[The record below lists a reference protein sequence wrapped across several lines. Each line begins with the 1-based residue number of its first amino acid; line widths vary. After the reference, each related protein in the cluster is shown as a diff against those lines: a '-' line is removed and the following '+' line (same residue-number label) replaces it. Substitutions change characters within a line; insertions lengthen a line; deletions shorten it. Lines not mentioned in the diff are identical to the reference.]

1 MLSTLRNA
9 WKVQDLRKKIL
20 WTVFLIAIFRIGSY
34 IPVPGID
41 TDSLKALTQ
50 SGSLVSFYDLISGG
64 SFSRFSIF
72 ALGVVPYINA
82 SIIMQLL
89 TVAIPKLEQL
99 SKEGDDGRKKIQKI
113 TRYASILIGV
123 VTAYGS
129 YVIINNVGALKDNS
143 PVSMFLILLTLVV
156 GSTFLMWLGDQ
167 ITVKGVGNGTSLI
180 IFANILSSL
189 PMTGYQIY
197 NLSKMGRINIVEVA
211 LFVFFTLALLAGVV
225 YLSLAERRITV
236 QYAGKAV
243 GNKMMK
249 GQSTHIP
256 LSIIGTTVIAIIFAM
271 SVMSFPTTIA
281 QFFPEAGWSQW
292 ITGSSYSPFN
302 SQTWMYPVLYAVLTI
317 FFTWFYTQITFKPDE
332 MAENMHKSSGF
343 IPGIRP
349 GKPTEIYLEKVLNR
363 ISMIGGCFAALI
375 AVVPILVANYTPFQ
389 GIQFGG
395 TSLLILVSVS
405 LEIMRQL
412 ESQLTM
418 RHYQGFLK

>member
-9 WKVQDLRKKIL
+9 WKVQDLRKKII
-20 WTVFLIAIFRIGSY
+20 WTVFLIAIFRMGSY

-113 TRYASILIGV
+113 TRYASIVIGEI
-123 VTAYGS
+123 TAYGS
-129 YVIINNVGALKDNS
+129 YVIINNVGALKSNS

-197 NLSKMGRINIVEVA
+197 NLSKIGKINVVEVA
-211 LFVFFTLALLAGVV
+211 LFIFFTLALLAGVI

-302 SQTWMYPVLYAVLTI
+302 AKTWMYPVLYALLTI

-363 ISMIGGCFAALI
+363 ISMFGGCFAAII

>member
-9 WKVQDLRKKIL
+9 WKVQDLRKKII
-20 WTVFLIAIFRIGSY
+20 WTVFLIAIFRMGSY

-50 SGSLVSFYDLISGG
+50 SGGLVSFYDLISGG

-82 SIIMQLL
+82 SIILQLL

-113 TRYASILIGV
+113 TRYASIIIG
-123 VTAYGS
+123 AIMSYGT
-129 YVIINNVGALKDNS
+129 YVIIHNVGALKSTS
-143 PVSMFLILLTLVV
+143 PVSMFVILLTLVV

-180 IFANILSSL
+180 IFVNILSSL

-197 NLSKMGRINIVEVA
+197 NLSKVGRINIVEIA
-211 LFVFFTLALLAGVV
+211 LFVIFTLALLCGVI

-243 GNKMMK
+243 GNKVMK

-281 QFFPEAGWSQW
+281 QFFPEAGWSQA

-302 SQTWMYPVLYAVLTI
+302 AKTWMYPVLYALLTI

-363 ISMIGGCFAALI
+363 ISMFGGCFAAFI
-375 AVVPILVANYTPFQ
+375 AVVPILVANYTPFE

-405 LEIMRQL
+405 LEVMRQL

>member
-9 WKVQDLRKKIL
+9 WKVQDLRKKII
-20 WTVFLIAIFRIGSY
+20 WTVFLIAIFRMGSY

-113 TRYASILIGV
+113 TRYASIVIGAI
-123 VTAYGS
+123 TAYGS
-129 YVIINNVGALKDNS
+129 YVIINNVGALKSNS

-197 NLSKMGRINIVEVA
+197 NLSKIGKINVVEVA
-211 LFVFFTLALLAGVV
+211 LF
-225 YLSLAERRITV
+225 
-236 QYAGKAV
+236 
-243 GNKMMK
+243 
-249 GQSTHIP
+249 
-256 LSIIGTTVIAIIFAM
+256 
-271 SVMSFPTTIA
+271 
-281 QFFPEAGWSQW
+281 
-292 ITGSSYSPFN
+292 
-302 SQTWMYPVLYAVLTI
+302 I
-317 FFTWFYTQITFKPDE
+317 FFTI
-332 MAENMHKSSGF
+332 SF
-343 IPGIRP
+343 ISRC
-349 GKPTEIYLEKVLNR
+349 N
-363 ISMIGGCFAALI
+363 
-375 AVVPILVANYTPFQ
+375 
-389 GIQFGG
+389 
-395 TSLLILVSVS
+395 LLIIS
-405 LEIMRQL
+405 
-412 ESQLTM
+412 
-418 RHYQGFLK
+418 

>member
-1 MLSTLRNA
+1 M
-9 WKVQDLRKKIL
+9 
-20 WTVFLIAIFRIGSY
+20 GSY

-113 TRYASILIGV
+113 TRYASIVIGAI
-123 VTAYGS
+123 TAYGS
-129 YVIINNVGALKDNS
+129 YVIIHNVGALKSNS

-197 NLSKMGRINIVEVA
+197 NLSKIGKINVVEVA
-211 LFVFFTLALLAGVV
+211 LFIFFTLALLAGVI

-281 QFFPEAGWSQW
+281 QFFPEAVWSQW

-302 SQTWMYPVLYAVLTI
+302 AKTWMYPVLYALLTI

-363 ISMIGGCFAALI
+363 ISMFGGCFAAII

>member
-9 WKVQDLRKKIL
+9 LKVQDLRKKII
-20 WTVFLIAIFRIGSY
+20 WTVFLIAIFRMGSY

-113 TRYASILIGV
+113 TRYASIVIGAI
-123 VTAYGS
+123 TAYGS
-129 YVIINNVGALKDNS
+129 YVIINNVGALKSNS

-197 NLSKMGRINIVEVA
+197 NLSKIGKINVVEVA
-211 LFVFFTLALLAGVV
+211 LFIFFTLALLAGVI

-302 SQTWMYPVLYAVLTI
+302 AKTWMYPVLYALLTI

-363 ISMIGGCFAALI
+363 ISMFGGCFAAII

>member
-9 WKVQDLRKKIL
+9 WKVQDLRKKII
-20 WTVFLIAIFRIGSY
+20 WTVFLIAIFRMGSY

-113 TRYASILIGV
+113 TRYASIVIGAI
-123 VTAYGS
+123 TAYGS
-129 YVIINNVGALKDNS
+129 YVIIHNVGALKSNS

-197 NLSKMGRINIVEVA
+197 NLSKIGRINIVEVA
-211 LFVFFTLALLAGVV
+211 LFIFFTLALLACVI

-302 SQTWMYPVLYAVLTI
+302 AKTWMYPVLYALLTI

-363 ISMIGGCFAALI
+363 ISMFGGCFAAII

>member
-1 MLSTLRNA
+1 M
-9 WKVQDLRKKIL
+9 
-20 WTVFLIAIFRIGSY
+20 GSY

-113 TRYASILIGV
+113 TRYASIVIGAI
-123 VTAYGS
+123 TAYGS
-129 YVIINNVGALKDNS
+129 YVIIHNVGALKSNS

-197 NLSKMGRINIVEVA
+197 NLSKIGKINVVEIA
-211 LFVFFTLALLAGVV
+211 LFIFFTLALLAGVI

-302 SQTWMYPVLYAVLTI
+302 AKTWMYPVLYALLTI

-363 ISMIGGCFAALI
+363 ISMFGGCFAAII

>member
-9 WKVQDLRKKIL
+9 WKVQDLRKKII
-20 WTVFLIAIFRIGSY
+20 WTVFLIAIFRMGSY

-113 TRYASILIGV
+113 TRYASIVIGAI
-123 VTAYGS
+123 TAYGS
-129 YVIINNVGALKDNS
+129 YVIINNVGALKSNS

-197 NLSKMGRINIVEVA
+197 NLSKIGKINVVEVA
-211 LFVFFTLALLAGVV
+211 LFIFFTLALLAGVI

-243 GNKMMK
+243 GNRMMK

-302 SQTWMYPVLYAVLTI
+302 AKTWMYPVLYALLTI

-363 ISMIGGCFAALI
+363 ISMFGGCFAAII

>member
-9 WKVQDLRKKIL
+9 WKVQDLRKKII
-20 WTVFLIAIFRIGSY
+20 WTVFLIAIFRMGSY

-113 TRYASILIGV
+113 TRYASIVIGAI
-123 VTAYGS
+123 TAYGS
-129 YVIINNVGALKDNS
+129 YVIINNVGALKSNS

-197 NLSKMGRINIVEVA
+197 NLSKIGKINVVEVA
-211 LFVFFTLALLAGVV
+211 LFIFFTLALLAGVI

-281 QFFPEAGWSQW
+281 QFFSEAGWSQW

-302 SQTWMYPVLYAVLTI
+302 AKTWMYPVLYALLTI

-363 ISMIGGCFAALI
+363 ISMFGGCFAAII

>member
-9 WKVQDLRKKIL
+9 WKVQDLRKKII
-20 WTVFLIAIFRIGSY
+20 WTVFLIAIFRMGSY

-113 TRYASILIGV
+113 TRYASIVIGAI
-123 VTAYGS
+123 TAYGS
-129 YVIINNVGALKDNS
+129 YVIIHNVGALKSNS

-197 NLSKMGRINIVEVA
+197 NLSKIGKINVVEIA
-211 LFVFFTLALLAGVV
+211 LFIFFTLALLAGVI

-243 GNKMMK
+243 GNKMIK

-302 SQTWMYPVLYAVLTI
+302 AKTWMYPVLYALLTI

-363 ISMIGGCFAALI
+363 ISMFGGCFAAII

>member
-9 WKVQDLRKKIL
+9 WKVQDLRKKII
-20 WTVFLIAIFRIGSY
+20 WTVFLIAIFRMGSY

-50 SGSLVSFYDLISGG
+50 SGSLLSFYDLISGG

-113 TRYASILIGV
+113 TRYASIVIGAI
-123 VTAYGS
+123 TAYGS
-129 YVIINNVGALKDNS
+129 YVIIHNVGALKSNS

-197 NLSKMGRINIVEVA
+197 NLSKIGRINIVEVA
-211 LFVFFTLALLAGVV
+211 LFIFFTLALLAGVI

-281 QFFPEAGWSQW
+281 QFFPEAGLSQW

-302 SQTWMYPVLYAVLTI
+302 AKTWMYPVLYALLTI

-363 ISMIGGCFAALI
+363 ISMFGGCFAAII

>member
-9 WKVQDLRKKIL
+9 WKVQDLRKKII
-20 WTVFLIAIFRIGSY
+20 WTVFLIAIFRMGSY

-50 SGSLVSFYDLISGG
+50 SGGLVSFYDLISGG

-113 TRYASILIGV
+113 TRYASIVIGAI
-123 VTAYGS
+123 TAYGT
-129 YVIINNVGALKDNS
+129 YVIIHNVGALKSNS
-143 PVSMFLILLTLVV
+143 PVSMFLILLTLIV

-197 NLSKMGRINIVEVA
+197 NLSKIGKINIVEVA
-211 LFVFFTLALLAGVV
+211 LFIFFTLALLAGVI

-302 SQTWMYPVLYAVLTI
+302 AKTWMYPVLYALLTI

-363 ISMIGGCFAALI
+363 ISMFGGCFAAFI
-375 AVVPILVANYTPFQ
+375 AVVPILVANYTPFE

>member
-9 WKVQDLRKKIL
+9 WKVQDLRKKII
-20 WTVFLIAIFRIGSY
+20 WTVFLIAIFRMGSY

-113 TRYASILIGV
+113 TRYASIVIGAI
-123 VTAYGS
+123 TAYGS
-129 YVIINNVGALKDNS
+129 YVIINNVGALKSNS

-197 NLSKMGRINIVEVA
+197 NLSKIGKINVVEVA
-211 LFVFFTLALLAGVV
+211 LFIFFTLALLAGVI

-281 QFFPEAGWSQW
+281 QFFPESGWSQW

-302 SQTWMYPVLYAVLTI
+302 AKTWMYPVLYALLTI

-363 ISMIGGCFAALI
+363 ISMFGGCFAAII

>member
-9 WKVQDLRKKIL
+9 WKVQDLRKKII
-20 WTVFLIAIFRIGSY
+20 WTVFLIAIFRMGSY

-113 TRYASILIGV
+113 TRYASIVIGAI
-123 VTAYGS
+123 TAYGS
-129 YVIINNVGALKDNS
+129 YVIIHNVGALKSNS

-197 NLSKMGRINIVEVA
+197 NLSKIGKINIVEVA
-211 LFVFFTLALLAGVV
+211 LFIFFTLALLACVI

-292 ITGSSYSPFN
+292 IIGSSYSPFN
-302 SQTWMYPVLYAVLTI
+302 AKTWMYPVLYALLTI

-363 ISMIGGCFAALI
+363 ISMFGGCFAAII

>member
-9 WKVQDLRKKIL
+9 WKVQDLRKKII
-20 WTVFLIAIFRIGSY
+20 WTVFLIAIFRMGSY

-99 SKEGDDGRKKIQKI
+99 SKEGDNGRKKIQKI
-113 TRYASILIGV
+113 TRYASIVIGAI
-123 VTAYGS
+123 TAYGS
-129 YVIINNVGALKDNS
+129 YVIINNVGALKSNS

-197 NLSKMGRINIVEVA
+197 NLSKIGKINVVEVA
-211 LFVFFTLALLAGVV
+211 LFIFFTLALLAGVI

-302 SQTWMYPVLYAVLTI
+302 AKTWMYPVLYALLTI

-363 ISMIGGCFAALI
+363 ISMFGGCFAAII

>member
-9 WKVQDLRKKIL
+9 WKVQDLRKKII
-20 WTVFLIAIFRIGSY
+20 WTVFLIAIFRMGSY

-113 TRYASILIGV
+113 TRYASIVIGAI
-123 VTAYGS
+123 TAYGT
-129 YVIINNVGALKDNS
+129 YVIIHNVGALKSNS

-197 NLSKMGRINIVEVA
+197 NLSKVGKINIVEVA
-211 LFVFFTLALLAGVV
+211 LFIFFTLALLAGVI

-302 SQTWMYPVLYAVLTI
+302 AKTWMYPIVYALLTI

-363 ISMIGGCFAALI
+363 ISMFGGCFAAII
-375 AVVPILVANYTPFQ
+375 AVVPILVANYTPFE

>member
-9 WKVQDLRKKIL
+9 WKVQDLRKKII
-20 WTVFLIAIFRIGSY
+20 WTVFLIAIFRMGSY

-113 TRYASILIGV
+113 TRYASIIIGAI
-123 VTAYGS
+123 TAYGS
-129 YVIINNVGALKDNS
+129 YVIIHNVGALKSNS

-197 NLSKMGRINIVEVA
+197 NLSKIGRINIVEVA
-211 LFVFFTLALLAGVV
+211 LFIFFTLALLAGVI

-302 SQTWMYPVLYAVLTI
+302 AKTWMYPVLYALLTI

-332 MAENMHKSSGF
+332 MADNMHKSSGF

-363 ISMIGGCFAALI
+363 ISMFGGCFAAII

>member
-9 WKVQDLRKKIL
+9 WKVQDLRKKII
-20 WTVFLIAIFRIGSY
+20 WTVFLIAIFRMGSY

-113 TRYASILIGV
+113 TRYASIVIGAI
-123 VTAYGS
+123 TAYGS
-129 YVIINNVGALKDNS
+129 YVIINNVGALKSNS
-143 PVSMFLILLTLVV
+143 PISMFLILLTLVV

-197 NLSKMGRINIVEVA
+197 NLSKIGKINVVEVA
-211 LFVFFTLALLAGVV
+211 LFIFFTLALLAGVI

-302 SQTWMYPVLYAVLTI
+302 AKTWMYPVLYALLTI

-363 ISMIGGCFAALI
+363 ISMFGGCFAAII

>member
-9 WKVQDLRKKIL
+9 WKVQDLRKKII
-20 WTVFLIAIFRIGSY
+20 WTVFLIAIFRMGSY

-41 TDSLKALTQ
+41 TNSLKALTQ

-113 TRYASILIGV
+113 TRYASIVIGAI
-123 VTAYGS
+123 TAYGS
-129 YVIINNVGALKDNS
+129 YVIIHNVGALKSNS

-197 NLSKMGRINIVEVA
+197 NLSKIGKINVVEVA
-211 LFVFFTLALLAGVV
+211 LFIFFTLALLAGVI

-249 GQSTHIP
+249 GQTTHIP

-302 SQTWMYPVLYAVLTI
+302 AKTWMYPVLYALLTI

-363 ISMIGGCFAALI
+363 ISMFVGCFAAII

>member
-9 WKVQDLRKKIL
+9 WKVQDLRKKII
-20 WTVFLIAIFRIGSY
+20 WTVFLIAIFRMGSY

-89 TVAIPKLEQL
+89 TVAVPKLEQL

-113 TRYASILIGV
+113 TRYASIVIGAI
-123 VTAYGS
+123 TAYGS
-129 YVIINNVGALKDNS
+129 YVIINNVGALKSNS

-197 NLSKMGRINIVEVA
+197 NLSKIGKINIVEVA
-211 LFVFFTLALLAGVV
+211 LFIFFTLALLACVV

-292 ITGSSYSPFN
+292 IIGSSYSPFN
-302 SQTWMYPVLYAVLTI
+302 AKTWMYPVLYALLTI
-317 FFTWFYTQITFKPDE
+317 FFTWFYTEITFKPDE

-363 ISMIGGCFAALI
+363 ISMFGGCFAAII

-405 LEIMRQL
+405 LEVMRQL

>member
-9 WKVQDLRKKIL
+9 WKVQDLRKKII
-20 WTVFLIAIFRIGSY
+20 WTVFLIAIFRMGSY

-50 SGSLVSFYDLISGG
+50 SGGLVGFYDLISGG

-82 SIIMQLL
+82 SIIVQLL
-89 TVAIPKLEQL
+89 TVAVPKLEQL

-113 TRYASILIGV
+113 TRYASIVIGAV
-123 VTAYGS
+123 MAYGS
-129 YVIINNVGALKDNS
+129 YVIISNVGALKDTS
-143 PVSMFLILLTLVV
+143 PVSLFLILLTLVV

-180 IFANILSSL
+180 IFANIVSSL

-211 LFVFFTLALLAGVV
+211 LFILFTLALLGGVV

-243 GNKMMK
+243 GNKVMK

-256 LSIIGTTVIAIIFAM
+256 LSIIGTTVIGIIFAM

-281 QFFPEAGWSQW
+281 QFFPEAKWSQW
-292 ITGSSYSPFN
+292 IIGSSYSPFN
-302 SQTWMYPVLYAVLTI
+302 TSTWMYPVLYALLTI

-375 AVVPILVANYTPFQ
+375 AVIPILVANYTPFQ

-412 ESQLTM
+412 ETQLAM

>member
-9 WKVQDLRKKIL
+9 WKVQDLRKKII
-20 WTVFLIAIFRIGSY
+20 WTVFLIAIFRMGSY

-113 TRYASILIGV
+113 TRYASIVIGAI
-123 VTAYGS
+123 TAYGS
-129 YVIINNVGALKDNS
+129 YVIINNVGALKSNS

-197 NLSKMGRINIVEVA
+197 NLSKIGKINVVEVA
-211 LFVFFTLALLAGVV
+211 LFIFFTLALLAGVI

-302 SQTWMYPVLYAVLTI
+302 AKTWMYPVLYALLTI
-317 FFTWFYTQITFKPDE
+317 FFTWFYTQIHLSQMKWLRICINHQVSF
-332 MAENMHKSSGF
+332 
-343 IPGIRP
+343 
-349 GKPTEIYLEKVLNR
+349 LE
-363 ISMIGGCFAALI
+363 
-375 AVVPILVANYTPFQ
+375 
-389 GIQFGG
+389 
-395 TSLLILVSVS
+395 
-405 LEIMRQL
+405 
-412 ESQLTM
+412 
-418 RHYQGFLK
+418 

>member
-9 WKVQDLRKKIL
+9 WKVQDLRKKII
-20 WTVFLIAIFRIGSY
+20 WTVFLIAIFRMGSY

-113 TRYASILIGV
+113 TRYASIVIGAI
-123 VTAYGS
+123 TAYGS
-129 YVIINNVGALKDNS
+129 YVIINNVGALKSNS

-197 NLSKMGRINIVEVA
+197 NLSKIGKINVVEVA
-211 LFVFFTLALLAGVV
+211 LFIFFTLALLAGVI

-302 SQTWMYPVLYAVLTI
+302 AKTWMYPVLYALLTI

-349 GKPTEIYLEKVLNR
+349 GKQTEIYLEKVLNR
-363 ISMIGGCFAALI
+363 ISMFGGCFAAII